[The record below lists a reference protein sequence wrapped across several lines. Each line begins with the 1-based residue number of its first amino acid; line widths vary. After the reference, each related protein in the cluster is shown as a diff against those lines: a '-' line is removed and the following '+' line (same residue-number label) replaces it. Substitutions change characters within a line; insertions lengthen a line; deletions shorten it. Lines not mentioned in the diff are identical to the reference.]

1 MRGVARLLPALGLAF
16 VVLGAGCNGEGASST
31 YAVDE
36 VIGAFEAASFPVFER
51 PPPEG
56 TAAAAEGTYLFP
68 RRAAPVVIYVATD
81 EAADEAWADYVRLGG
96 DDDSLTVRRA
106 NVVAIS
112 DGGLTTQ
119 AKRRV
124 RAAMAAL
131 PERGFAVDVV
141 EDH

>member
-1 MRGVARLLPALGLAF
+1 MGRVAGLLVALGLAL
-16 VVLGAGCNGEGASST
+16 VALGAGCNGGGASST

-36 VIGAFEAASFPVFER
+36 VIRAFETSGFPVVEQ

-81 EAADEAWADYVRLGG
+81 EAAEEAWSDYVRLGG
-96 DDDSLTVRRA
+96 DEDSLTVRRA

-112 DGGLTTQ
+112 DGGLTSRAQ
-119 AKRRV
+119 ERI

-131 PERGFAVDVV
+131 PERGFAVEVV
-141 EDH
+141 EDR